1 MHRLLSLLFLSIL
14 LNLISSV
21 PGFGQFHNGSHL
33 EFGKSRVQHTDF
45 VWSYYKFKK
54 YDVYFYT
61 GGKELAIY
69 AANTAEQIIEE
80 TEGFFDY
87 SLDGKLQLIVF
98 NKLSDLKQSNIGLA
112 TQEDANVGGG
122 TRMVGSK
129 IFLYFNGDHNH
140 LEKQIRSGIAE
151 VLISQMIYGGSWKDR
166 VKNSTLLTLPAW
178 YLEGLISYVSEGWN
192 TDIENRVRDGIL
204 SGRYRRFNR
213 LSGVEATY
221 AGHSIWNFIS
231 ERYGSS
237 LIPSILY
244 MTKVS
249 RNIESGMLFVIGS
262 NLSRLSDDWLRFY
275 QNKYFNTNK
284 TKRLPTSSTIVKR
297 PRANRV
303 YSRLKLSPNG
313 ENAAFVTNIMGKYK
327 VWVYNFERANVR
339 SERSIKTDYISE
351 DFFFIT

>member
-21 PGFGQFHNGSHL
+21 TGFGQFHNGSHL
-33 EFGKSRVQHTDF
+33 EFGKSRVQYTDF
-45 VWSYYKFKK
+45 VWSFYKFKK

-151 VLISQMIYGGSWKDR
+151 VLISQMIYGGSW
-166 VKNSTLLTLPAW
+166 
-178 YLEGLISYVSEGWN
+178 
-192 TDIENRVRDGIL
+192 
-204 SGRYRRFNR
+204 
-213 LSGVEATY
+213 
-221 AGHSIWNFIS
+221 
-231 ERYGSS
+231 
-237 LIPSILY
+237 
-244 MTKVS
+244 
-249 RNIESGMLFVIGS
+249 
-262 NLSRLSDDWLRFY
+262 
-275 QNKYFNTNK
+275 
-284 TKRLPTSSTIVKR
+284 
-297 PRANRV
+297 
-303 YSRLKLSPNG
+303 
-313 ENAAFVTNIMGKYK
+313 
-327 VWVYNFERANVR
+327 
-339 SERSIKTDYISE
+339 
-351 DFFFIT
+351 